1 MMAAAKELGI
11 VVVESQHGLIHKYHT
26 GYMYGKHLLKY
37 KDKFPVP
44 DYILTFGDYYT
55 RLLLKNSFYNEK
67 QVITVG
73 NPRIDY
79 WKSEMES
86 ENKVFRNAFITMGG
100 YHPLIIVNFLKEV
113 LEILEKEKI
122 DAIVALGAVVQG
134 KTYHDILIMN
144 TIIPKLMDMSLQYK
158 KPLGMGIIGPR
169 VTWKQAEERASEY
182 AERAVKTAIEM
193 VKTIKN

>member
-1 MMAAAKELGI
+1 MKIAIVVSDFNKEITSRMEKAAVKAAKSLGAEI
-11 VVVESQHGLIHKYHT
+11 AKKIH
-26 GYMYGKHLLKY
+26 
-37 KDKFPVP
+37 VP
-44 DYILTFGDYYT
+44 GSFEIPFAV
-55 RLLLKNSFYNEK
+55 KN
-67 QVITVG
+67 
-73 NPRIDY
+73 
-79 WKSEMES
+79 
-86 ENKVFRNAFITMGG
+86 
-100 YHPLIIVNFLKEV
+100 
-113 LEILEKEKI
+113 ILEKEKI